1 VPHGGLHQAGRVIG
15 QTLGRLEIPRRCVIL
30 GPNHTGWGAPWS
42 LMADGAY
49 ATPLG
54 DVPIDEELAGR
65 LLERCTLLQADDLAH
80 RGEHSIE
87 VLLPFLRQLG
97 PPDLMITPIVIRS
110 EEAEEFD
117 LAADAMATCLRR
129 LEEPVLVIASADL
142 AHYEPREAVQQK
154 DAEVIKAIAAL
165 DSRVAQHRLRQVT
178 SCSLAP
184 VACVL
189 GAARGLGA
197 TEARLVCYGT
207 SADAGGDPQSATGY
221 AGIIIT

>member
-1 VPHGGLHQAGRVIG
+1 VFDRVGPYYVVVKQPETEEELSQTLDALVCCPVGSVGSRQRHNIKPVIDSFPRLMAGNVFYLGFNSPKSYGGKSYFIDDDGGNWMVDSPKFTPRLVRWIEERGGLRYIFLTHK
-15 QTLGRLEIPRRCVIL
+15 
-30 GPNHTGWGAPWS
+30 
-42 LMADGAY
+42 D
-49 ATPLG
+49 
-54 DVPIDEELAGR
+54 DV
-65 LLERCTLLQADDLAH
+65 
-80 RGEHSIE
+80 
-87 VLLPFLRQLG
+87 
-97 PPDLMITPIVIRS
+97 
-110 EEAEEFD
+110 
-117 LAADAMATCLRR
+117 ADA
-129 LEEPVLVIASADL
+129 SAYGAKCGAQRIIHEKDSQ
-142 AHYEPREAVQQK
+142 AQK